1 MEFHIQSAATDV
13 ELRRFRN
20 DVIAVDPAAM
30 VERDALGQHLLAS
43 TQLSGSELL
52 TIASLAGLQITRE
65 HLQAQP
71 SVCCGGCG
79 G

>member
-1 MEFHIQSAATDV
+1 MEFHIQMAATDV

-20 DVIAVDPAAM
+20 DVVAADPAAM
-30 VERDALGQHLLAS
+30 VERDALGRHLLAS

-52 TIASLAGLQITRE
+52 TIAARAGLQVTRD